1 MLSAILS
8 ISHTVF
14 ENSSSPGLSALG
26 RTALVFSPCVSVTG
40 VSVCTGAGAVVTAVS
55 VTFSGSLDGSDML
68 SVSAFDELI
77 SGIFS
82 DEASA
87 ILLSE
92 RSRLS
97 SFKLSETLLSGAE
110 VAEAVLLASPVVVVS
125 AVVSAVVVVA
135 AFELLSPPQ
144 PPQFPLSL

>member
-1 MLSAILS
+1 MS
-8 ISHTVF
+8 ISPTVF

-68 SVSAFDELI
+68 SVSAYDELI
-77 SGIFS
+77 SDIFS

-97 SFKLSETLLSGAE
+97 SFKLSETLLS
-110 VAEAVLLASPVVVVS
+110 S
-125 AVVSAVVVVA
+125 
-135 AFELLSPPQ
+135 
-144 PPQFPLSL
+144 